1 MGVAFVGYIS
11 KLMRNTPFGRPCA
24 STARGGPSSGH
35 VRISL
40 SIDTVAQQQLY
51 LIFLPDTPYF
61 AGITRLRRRL
71 LRFIKYI
78 RNKRNNV
85 SNISFTFKAKQ
96 MNMKSIDDLK
106 RPSKEEQ
113 KAAMESYQALA
124 LTLEQIQSDYPEI
137 EIEESKIRIQVPI
150 NALKLLAK
158 ILKETSQGKPISIV
172 PIATEITTQ
181 AAAELLGCSR
191 PHLVKLLEEGKISFT
206 KIGKHRRIK
215 YQDVL
220 EYKKNVKAGQ
230 RKLLIEIMKADEE
243 SGLYDS

>member
-1 MGVAFVGYIS
+1 
-11 KLMRNTPFGRPCA
+11 
-24 STARGGPSSGH
+24 
-35 VRISL
+35 
-40 SIDTVAQQQLY
+40 
-51 LIFLPDTPYF
+51 
-61 AGITRLRRRL
+61 
-71 LRFIKYI
+71 
-78 RNKRNNV
+78 
-85 SNISFTFKAKQ
+85 